1 MINDVYMPIA
11 PETSEGKL
19 PSNRNVAIAPE
30 ATEWKLPSSR
40 KVAIICLILTETG
53 LFSIFVAGY
62 VFYLGKSLTGPTP
75 RDVLELPILSTIF
88 LLSSSVTIVLAERA
102 FNRDRVRLFKLF
114 WLATIVLAG
123 LFLTMTAAE
132 WRTLIYQKGLTIST
146 NLFGTTFYSL
156 VGLHAS
162 HVIVGMCLL
171 LLVFILSLRGFVT
184 TRHRERL
191 KMISWYWHFVD
202 AVWIVV
208 FTVVYVIG
216 R

>member
-1 MINDVYMPIA
+1 MAHSMIDDVYMPIA
-11 PETSEGKL
+11 PEAIEWNL
-19 PSNRNVAIAPE
+19 PSR
-30 ATEWKLPSSR
+30 R
-40 KVAIICLILTETG
+40 KVAIVCLILTETG

-75 RDVLELPILSTIF
+75 RDVLELPVLSTIC
-88 LLSSSVTIVLAERA
+88 LLSSSITIVLAERA
-102 FNRDRVRLFKLF
+102 FNRDRVGLFKLF

-123 LFLTMTAAE
+123 LFLTMTVAE
-132 WRTLIYQKGLTIST
+132 WRTLIFQKGLTIST

-171 LLVFILSLRGFVT
+171 LLVFIFSLRGFVT
-184 TRHRERL
+184 IMHRERL

-202 AVWIVV
+202 AVWVIV